1 MKLLT
6 KDEINSHLEFL
17 DDWQLDGD
25 AIKREWVFKDF
36 SEAMDFINMIAV
48 MAESH
53 NHHPEIY
60 NVYNRVTLRFNTH
73 DAGGITEKDITIAK
87 EINKL

>member
-1 MKLLT
+1 MVVLSEEELKAKLE
-6 KDEINSHLEFL
+6 DAEYWE
-17 DDWQLDGD
+17 LDGK
-25 AIKREWVFKDF
+25 AIKRNWVFQDF

-48 MAESH
+48 ICESH

-60 NVYNRVTLRFNTH
+60 NVYNRVSLRFSTH
-73 DAGGITEKDITIAK
+73 DAGGLSEKDFNIVA